1 MKKLLCL
8 SASALSIAAST
19 ASAGG
24 WQTSALDSAFMY
36 NSGNFAELSFGKVTY
51 NVKVE
56 SAMGYDGY
64 KDRGSKVTEDQNRMA
79 FSFKTDVGAFSV
91 GIQQYRYGSIQLQGG
106 SATPGTGD
114 WVPVADANIDT
125 LALIGKWSATD
136 NIDVL
141 FGLTNN
147 TLQSSSVS
155 TIMGKYDISSAS
167 QTRPMIGA
175 AYSIPDIALRIEA
188 QFMPKTKMTTS
199 TTFTEAAPS
208 IPAVALANM
217 PAISYGDIVAAS
229 TVNPAIQTLA
239 QSYGAA
245 LASGDPAV
253 IGGFLATP
261 IGGGAT
267 AGQAL
272 TATSGAVTSASDVDT
287 DVVLP
292 ETIRLNF
299 QTGIA
304 KDTLLFG
311 SIEHAKWGDAQID
324 VATGSDATAI
334 ATEFD
339 NTTSYSIGIGR
350 KLNEQWSISATY
362 SKEPGTSS
370 TSESLFTVSNGSD
383 GVTLGAR
390 YTQGNMVVS
399 GGVNY
404 TRVGDVT
411 VESDGTTLATY
422 KGNTVTGIGVK
433 VGFTF

>member
-24 WQTSALDSAFMY
+24 WQTSALDSSFMY

-208 IPAVALANM
+208 IPAAASI

-245 LASGDPAV
+245 LASGDTVV
-253 IGGFLATP
+253 IGGFLKTD
-261 IGGGAT
+261 IGGGVK

-272 TATSGAVTSASDVDT
+272 AATSGAVTSAADVDT

-433 VGFTF
+433 VGFSF

>member
-1 MKKLLCL
+1 M
-8 SASALSIAAST
+8 
-19 ASAGG
+19 
-24 WQTSALDSAFMY
+24 
-36 NSGNFAELSFGKVTY
+36 
-51 NVKVE
+51 
-56 SAMGYDGY
+56 
-64 KDRGSKVTEDQNRMA
+64 
-79 FSFKTDVGAFSV
+79 
-91 GIQQYRYGSIQLQGG
+91 
-106 SATPGTGD
+106 
-114 WVPVADANIDT
+114 
-125 LALIGKWSATD
+125 
-136 NIDVL
+136 
-141 FGLTNN
+141 
-147 TLQSSSVS
+147 
-155 TIMGKYDISSAS
+155 
-167 QTRPMIGA
+167 
-175 AYSIPDIALRIEA
+175 
-188 QFMPKTKMTTS
+188 
-199 TTFTEAAPS
+199 
-208 IPAVALANM
+208 
-217 PAISYGDIVAAS
+217 
-229 TVNPAIQTLA
+229 
-239 QSYGAA
+239 
-245 LASGDPAV
+245 
-253 IGGFLATP
+253 
-261 IGGGAT
+261 
-267 AGQAL
+267 
-272 TATSGAVTSASDVDT
+272 
-287 DVVLP
+287 VLP

-370 TSESLFTVSNGSD
+370 TSESLFTVSNGSE